1 MMTQSSAETPPLS
14 RTGRSAM
21 DVALEAA
28 RAAGGLLMDRWLTH
42 KEVSYKGRADIVTD
56 VDLAAEKAILGLLRE
71 EYPDFGILS
80 EESEPIRADSDYTW
94 VVDPLDGTRN
104 YANGVP
110 HFCTVVGLARR
121 DEVVVGVTYDPARQ
135 ELFTA
140 EAGKGAYLNGTPISV
155 TESQEMSQSLLSFD
169 LGYVDEKAGLA
180 LDMVRSLWPGVQSM
194 RMMGSAALGIAYA
207 AAGRVDLY
215 FHHSLSPWGHGGR
228 TGSGPRSGRYR
239 GRPPGPSRQAEHPQ
253 CHRLQPSP
261 DRPVSP
267 RHRGFGVAE
276 VAPLISIDNRRGHI

>member
-1 MMTQSSAETPPLS
+1 MTQSPAESPPLS

-28 RAAGGLLMDRWLTH
+28 RAAGGILIDRWLTH

-56 VDLAAEKAILGLLRE
+56 VDLAAEKAILDLLRD
-71 EYPDFGILS
+71 EYPDFGILA
-80 EESEPIRADSDYTW
+80 EESEPIRTDSPYTW

-110 HFCTVVGLARR
+110 HFCTVVGLARG

-155 TESQEMSQSLLSFD
+155 TEAQEMSQALLSFD

-180 LDMVRSLWPGVQSM
+180 LDMVRGLWPGVQSM
-194 RMMGSAALGIAYA
+194 RLMGSAALGIAYA

-215 FHHSLSPWGHGGR
+215 FHHSLSPWDMAAGLVLVREAGGTMVDR
-228 TGSGPRSGRYR
+228 Q
-239 GRPPGPSRQAEHPQ
+239 GRPANLSTPSVIASSHHLIGRFLQATEGSEW
-253 CHRLQPSP
+253 RK
-261 DRPVSP
+261 
-267 RHRGFGVAE
+267 
-276 VAPLISIDNRRGHI
+276 

>member
-1 MMTQSSAETPPLS
+1 MTQSPAETPPLS

-28 RAAGGLLMDRWLTH
+28 RAAGGILMDRWLTH
-42 KEVSYKGRADIVTD
+42 KEISYKGRADIVTD
-56 VDLAAEKAILGLLRE
+56 VDLAAEKAILDLLRD

-80 EESEPIRADSDYTW
+80 EESEPIRAGSAYTW

-110 HFCTVVGLARR
+110 HFCTVVGLARG

-155 TESQEMSQSLLSFD
+155 TEAQEMSQSLLSFD

-180 LDMVRSLWPGVQSM
+180 LDMVRGLWPGVQSM
-194 RMMGSAALGIAYA
+194 RLMGSAALGIAYA

-215 FHHSLSPWGHGGR
+215 FHHSLSPWDMAAGLVLVREAGGNVVDR
-228 TGSGPRSGRYR
+228 Q
-239 GRPPGPSRQAEHPQ
+239 GRPAVLSTPSVIASSHHLIGRFLQATEGSEWRKSPQ
-253 CHRLQPSP
+253 
-261 DRPVSP
+261 
-267 RHRGFGVAE
+267 
-276 VAPLISIDNRRGHI
+276 